1 MPHKDLFNKKKYM
14 KKYYQDNK
22 EKILD
27 GTRKYYQD
35 NKEKILDST
44 RKYYQDNKEKI
55 STQYKKYYQDN
66 REKILARNRKYHNK
80 IFNIKKYT
88 DISIPFLNKK
98 ISNMKERSNDVT
110 LTAEE
115 LLELIPKDLKCPV
128 FGTKFSFG
136 EGNNWK
142 FRQNSMSVDRIDNN
156 KGYHKDNIVIV
167 SFKANVMK
175 SSATLNELYQV
186 ADFYYELEK
195 RSKSSA

>member
-1 MPHKDLFNKKKYM
+1 MPFNKKEYDKKYYKDNKEKILDNNKKYYQDNKEKALAQY

-27 GTRKYYQD
+27 NQRKYT
-35 NKEKILDST
+35 S
-44 RKYYQDNKEKI
+44 
-55 STQYKKYYQDN
+55 
-66 REKILARNRKYHNK
+66 K

-88 DISIPFLNKK
+88 DISMPFLNKK
-98 ISNMKERSNDVT
+98 IGYMKERSNDVT

-136 EGNNWK
+136 KGHNWK
-142 FRQNSMSVDRIDNN
+142 FKQNSMSVDRIDNN

-175 SSATLNELYQV
+175 SSATLKELYQV

-195 RSKSSA
+195 RIKSNA

>member
-1 MPHKDLFNKKKYM
+1 MSFNRKEYD

-27 GTRKYYQD
+27 RGKKYYQDNKEKVLANNKKYYQD
-35 NKEKILDST
+35 NKEKIRD
-44 RKYYQDNKEKI
+44 
-55 STQYKKYYQDN
+55 TQKKYKSN
-66 REKILARNRKYHNK
+66 L
-80 IFNIKKYT
+80 FNIKKYT
-88 DISIPFLNKK
+88 DISMSFLSYK
-98 ISNMKERSNDVT
+98 IGHMKERSNDVT

-136 EGNNWK
+136 KGHNWK
-142 FRQNSMSVDRIDNN
+142 FKQNNMSVDRIDNN

-175 SSATLNELYQV
+175 SSATLKELYQV

-195 RSKSSA
+195 RSKSNA